1 MLVPADYDN
10 SISSATVLRVHVY
23 REKSAE
29 TVDCQCGDVT
39 TDGITK
45 LKKHLFV
52 TAGSFIVTLKSNHN
66 SGIANGINLRTTGT
80 YNCMVAV

>member
-1 MLVPADYDN
+1 MFTSTERNLLKQ
-10 SISSATVLRVHVY
+10 SIVN
-23 REKSAE
+23 
-29 TVDCQCGDVT
+29 VT

-52 TAGSFIVTLKSNHN
+52 TAGSFIVTIKSNHN
-66 SGIANGINLRTTGT
+66 SGVAYGINLRTTGT

>member
-23 REKSAE
+23 REKSA
-29 TVDCQCGDVT
+29 DQCGDVT